1 MTENN
6 PILPGFPEKESADL
20 LRISNMKYV
29 EKDEFFISEGQIPRK
44 FAIVLSGSFRY
55 YYVNEKG
62 DEFTKGFVLKNTVLS
77 AYSAMVQG
85 TPSLFNIQALEPAQI
100 LEVNYQSWLQ
110 LRTSN
115 IFWDHFLIRALEK
128 GYFAK
133 EKRERELL
141 LLDAT
146 SRYKIFLSEFPGLDK
161 KVKLNIIASYI
172 GIQPESLSRI
182 RKKSGN

>member
-6 PILPGFPEKESADL
+6 QILPGFPEKESADL
-20 LRISNMKYV
+20 LHISNIKCV
-29 EKDEFFISEGQIPRK
+29 EKDGFFISEGQIPRK

-62 DEFTKGFVLKNTVLS
+62 DEFTKGFILKNAVLS

-85 TPSLFNIQALEPAQI
+85 TPSLFNIQALEPSQI
-100 LEVNYQSWLQ
+100 LEVHYQSWLQ
-110 LRTSN
+110 LRASN
-115 IFWDHFLIRALEK
+115 AFWDRFLIRALEK
-128 GYFAK
+128 GYFTK

-161 KVKLNIIASYI
+161 KVKLHIIASYI

-182 RKKSGN
+182 RKKLEN

>member
-20 LRISNMKYV
+20 LRISNIKLV
-29 EKDEFFISEGQIPRK
+29 KKDEYFISEGQIPRK

-62 DEFTKGFVLKNTVLS
+62 DEFTKGFILKNAILS
-77 AYSAMVQG
+77 AYSAMVQRS
-85 TPSLFNIQALEPAQI
+85 PSLFNIQALEPAQI

-110 LRTSN
+110 LRSSN
-115 IFWDHFLIRALEK
+115 GFWDRFLIRALEK

-141 LLDAT
+141 LLDAA
-146 SRYKIFLSEFPGLDK
+146 SRYQIFLSEFPGLDK
-161 KVKLNIIASYI
+161 KVKLHIIASYI

-182 RKKSGN
+182 RKKLGN